1 MEVADEGAH
10 RHDEILVFAWFHP
23 RLLLRFKHAE
33 ERQSQGLADGCC
45 MPSEC
50 HNLDMAFAQK
60 PEDLTS

>member
-10 RHDEILVFAWFHP
+10 RHDENSMFAGFHP
-23 RLLLRFKHAE
+23 KLFLCFKHAE
-33 ERQSQGLADGCC
+33 EGQSQGLADVCC

-50 HNLDMAFAQK
+50 HNLDVAFAQK